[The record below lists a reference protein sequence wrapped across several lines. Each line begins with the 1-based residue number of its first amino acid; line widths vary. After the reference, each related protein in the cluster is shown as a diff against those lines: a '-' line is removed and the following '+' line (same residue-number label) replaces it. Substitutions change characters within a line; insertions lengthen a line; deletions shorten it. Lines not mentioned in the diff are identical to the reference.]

1 LTPWIFLGSG
11 LVNQVK
17 INLLNLSSLIRLI
30 FKTAKKTQ
38 PESKFE
44 LASHQ
49 VKSGLITII
58 CNPRYHMC
66 FITLWNSK
74 H

>member
-1 LTPWIFLGSG
+1 M
-11 LVNQVK
+11 
-17 INLLNLSSLIRLI
+17 
-30 FKTAKKTQ
+30 AKKTQ